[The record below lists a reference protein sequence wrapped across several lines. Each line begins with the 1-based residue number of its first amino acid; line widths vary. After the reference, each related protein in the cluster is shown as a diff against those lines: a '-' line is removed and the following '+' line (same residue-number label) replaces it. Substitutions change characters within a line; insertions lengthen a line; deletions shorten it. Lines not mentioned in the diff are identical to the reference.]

1 MAAGHII
8 RCTNCNRIGH
18 TAGKCVSKV
27 RFSPAVAR
35 AERSVMNVISCYNC
49 GRLGHVARECRQR
62 PSNEL
67 CEPRS
72 RTDFGRQGTSLGIR
86 EPAVPRGLDYAGQE
100 SRANFRYQETSVDIR
115 EPAVPRGLDYAG
127 QESRANFR
135 RQETSVD
142 SREPSSAARNASSV
156 QKRNW
161 THSGNGSSG
170 PACNPSTPRT
180 RRY

>member
-8 RCTNCNRIGH
+8 RCINCNRIGH
-18 TAGKCVSKV
+18 TAGKCVSKI
-27 RFSPAVAR
+27 RFSPAIER

-49 GRLGHVARECRQR
+49 GRFGHVARECRQR

-67 CEPRS
+67 CEPTS
-72 RTDFGRQGTSLGIR
+72 RTDLGRQGTSL
-86 EPAVPRGLDYAGQE
+86 
-100 SRANFRYQETSVDIR
+100 DIR

-135 RQETSVD
+135 RQEKSVD
-142 SREPSSAARNASSV
+142 SREPSSAAKNASSV

-170 PACNPSTPRT
+170 PACNPSTPGPGDIRLCIKLQE
-180 RRY
+180 